1 MIGTLALAGCGEASH
16 TSSAPRAASSQQ
28 TNAGGRAAELR
39 QYASSLS
46 AVALSV
52 TNVVVDLASLPSTSV
67 SQQDLATLGKDAAAA
82 TTALRRAQEVAVDP
96 DLTAAA
102 TGLIASMGTLGELA
116 SSPAAGGTA
125 ARYEAQYS
133 QGSHAW
139 NGAVSAL
146 CAAAGSSAAT
156 AYEVPLAGS

>member
-1 MIGTLALAGCGEASH
+1 MIATLALAGCGAAPH
-16 TSSAPRAASSQQ
+16 TSDSPRAAASPQPD
-28 TNAGGRAAELR
+28 AGGKAAELR

-52 TNVVVDLASLPSTSV
+52 TNVVVDLASLPTTAV

-82 TTALRRAQEVAVDP
+82 TTALRHAQEVAVDP
-96 DLTAAA
+96 GLTTAA
-102 TGLIASMGTLGELA
+102 TGLIASLGTLGDLA
-116 SSPAAGGTA
+116 SSPTSGGTA

-139 NGAVSAL
+139 NGAVKAL

-156 AYEVPLAGS
+156 AYDVPVAGS